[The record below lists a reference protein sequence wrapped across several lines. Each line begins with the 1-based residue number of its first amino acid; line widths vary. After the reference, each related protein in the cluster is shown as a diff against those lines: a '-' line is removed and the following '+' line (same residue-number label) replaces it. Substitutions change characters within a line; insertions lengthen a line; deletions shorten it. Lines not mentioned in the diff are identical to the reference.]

1 MIQIRKSEE
10 RGYADHGWLKS
21 HHTFSFAEYHDRNHM
36 AFRTI
41 RVINEDF
48 VAAGKGFDTHP
59 HANMEIVSY
68 IVSGSLAHKDSMGNV
83 KAVAAGEVQAM
94 TAGSGVTHSEFNP
107 SESEPVHLLQIW
119 IMPRIKGLTPSY
131 SELKPTPEQ
140 EKREMLLIASPDGR
154 EGSVRINQD
163 VELYRGKFPAGKK
176 CEMNLTH
183 GGKAWVQLIE
193 GELEVNGQLLR
204 QGDAAGAQEEE
215 KLTLVPG
222 PLGAHFLLFD
232 TV

>member
-1 MIQIRKSEE
+1 MFQIRKSDE

-21 HHTFSFAEYHDRNHM
+21 YHTFSFAEYHDRNHM

-48 VAAGKGFDTHP
+48 VAPGKGFDTHP

-83 KAVAAGEVQAM
+83 KAVHAGEVQAM

-131 SELKPTPEQ
+131 AELKPTAEQ
-140 EKREMLLIASPDGR
+140 RSKELLLIASPDGR
-154 EGSVRINQD
+154 EGSVLINQD
-163 VELYRGKFPAGKK
+163 VELYRGKLPSGKK
-176 CEMNLTH
+176 LGIKLVH
-183 GGKAWVQLIE
+183 GGNAWVQLIE

-204 QGDAAGAQEEE
+204 QGDAVGVQEEE
-215 KLTLVPG
+215 SLSLVAKTD
-222 PLGAHFLLFD
+222 AHFLVFD